1 MKAVG
6 AIFEIDI
13 EAKTLN
19 YFEEKTVKK
28 LLAKLK
34 LQVEAKTES
43 MDKEAAE
50 LKDLTKTSEQKF
62 KDLIKTSEQKFKDL
76 QT

>member
-28 LLAKLK
+28 LFAQLRSL
-34 LQVEAKTES
+34 VEAKTES
-43 MDKEAAE
+43 MD
-50 LKDLTKTSEQKF
+50 
-62 KDLIKTSEQKFKDL
+62 
-76 QT
+76 